1 MDVQVD
7 STLDQPLDIAACE
20 APAVRRFRVRNG
32 PDGPVHP
39 HDRGTRLDRAVRRL
53 SNLLF
58 QPRPRV
64 AARHHKEIVGWRAH
78 PERHVVAMPAHVERD
93 RPADEVCQGIR
104 ICRAHHLRDHRSKH
118 AFARR
123 VFIANVGGVSWAGT
137 RAQVYSGSGRDHP
150 PEILV
155 GDDEPYG
162 HDRNGEHHHDEDPP
176 PHAPVSGV
184 VRGPVVVVVVLP
196 HVSCSVTS
204 VRQEAFRCKRT
215 RTTLPAF
222 RQGLANL
229 TISHDRRR
237 PDVTQLRR
245 WAVRASEASL
255 QSMSVD
261 HQSERSI
268 LMKTCATC
276 VAVLFAAA
284 SAAAQGA
291 NAQNSRQG
299 TSVSMDRFEQNRN
312 QYVGKEV
319 RLNAAVNNVLGP
331 HLFTI
336 NDGNWFDLQ
345 GDTLVYLPA
354 PLVGLI
360 TEEAR
365 VTVTGQ
371 VKRFAEVDLDREF
384 DWFDTKPT
392 IEAEISTR
400 PVIVA
405 SSIVTDQGMALS
417 MNIMQQGQSAKSGQG
432 GTQQQSGTAGTSGT
446 SDRTETTGASG
457 TSAESSSKGKS
468 DQQITSL
475 DQLTKQAN
483 QAIVGREVKLSNAR
497 VAQTAEQGR
506 FWIGTQGQE
515 QILVV
520 STDGKANVSTGQN
533 VRIDGIVLQMPAGM
547 RDSVQARGQ
556 DANQQIY
563 VYASEVHPASR

>member
-1 MDVQVD
+1 
-7 STLDQPLDIAACE
+7 
-20 APAVRRFRVRNG
+20 
-32 PDGPVHP
+32 
-39 HDRGTRLDRAVRRL
+39 
-53 SNLLF
+53 
-58 QPRPRV
+58 
-64 AARHHKEIVGWRAH
+64 
-78 PERHVVAMPAHVERD
+78 
-93 RPADEVCQGIR
+93 
-104 ICRAHHLRDHRSKH
+104 
-118 AFARR
+118 
-123 VFIANVGGVSWAGT
+123 
-137 RAQVYSGSGRDHP
+137 
-150 PEILV
+150 
-155 GDDEPYG
+155 
-162 HDRNGEHHHDEDPP
+162 
-176 PHAPVSGV
+176 
-184 VRGPVVVVVVLP
+184 
-196 HVSCSVTS
+196 
-204 VRQEAFRCKRT
+204 
-215 RTTLPAF
+215 
-222 RQGLANL
+222 
-229 TISHDRRR
+229 
-237 PDVTQLRR
+237 
-245 WAVRASEASL
+245 
-255 QSMSVD
+255 
-261 HQSERSI
+261 
-268 LMKTCATC
+268 MKTCATC